1 MPESRTVII
10 TGATGG
16 IGKAIVERF
25 AMEKADVVIN
35 YSSNH
40 EAAKAL
46 EKLVTDHGGRAL
58 SIQADVSD
66 HEETKILVERT
77 LEWTGRIDV
86 LVNNAG
92 ITRDQLMLRMKEEDF
107 DRVMDINLKGAWNM
121 CKHVTRPMF
130 KQKHGRIIN
139 ITSVIGLMGNAG
151 QANYA
156 ASKAGM
162 VGLTKSLAREY
173 AKKQVTVNAVAPG
186 FIETEMTNDLD
197 PELKKTYLSSIPM
210 NRGGEPGEVAELVH
224 YLSSAKAGYI
234 TGETVSINGGMY

>member
-16 IGKAIVERF
+16 IGKAIVKRF

-40 EAAKAL
+40 ETAKTL
-46 EKLVTDHGGRAL
+46 EKIVTDHGGRAL
-58 SIQADVSD
+58 TIQADVSD
-66 HEETKILVERT
+66 FEETGTLVEKA

-92 ITRDQLMLRMKEEDF
+92 ITRDQLMLRMKEADF
-107 DRVMDINLKGAWNM
+107 DNVLNINLKGAWNM

-130 KQKHGRIIN
+130 KQKQGRIIN
-139 ITSVIGLMGNAG
+139 ISSVIGLMGNAG

-156 ASKAGM
+156 ASKAGLI
-162 VGLTKSLAREY
+162 GLTKSLAREY
-173 AKKQVTVNAVAPG
+173 AKKAVTVNAIAPG
-186 FIETEMTNDLD
+186 FIETEMTKDLD
-197 PELKKTYLSSIPM
+197 PELKKRYLSSIPM
-210 NRGGEPGEVAELVH
+210 NRGGEPEEIAELVH
-224 YLSSAKAGYI
+224 FLSSDKAGYI
-234 TGETVSINGGMY
+234 TGETVSINGGMH